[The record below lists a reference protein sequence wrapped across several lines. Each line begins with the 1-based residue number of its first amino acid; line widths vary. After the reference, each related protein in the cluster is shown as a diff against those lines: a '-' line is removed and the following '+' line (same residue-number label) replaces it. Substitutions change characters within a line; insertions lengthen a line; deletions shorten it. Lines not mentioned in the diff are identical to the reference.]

1 MTDNRAAAD
10 HLLELAERGEIDELF
25 RRHGVIVAVLFGSSA
40 ELSTETPGDLD
51 IGVLPSAAPVDML
64 GLLDELAEVCGSD
77 RIDLVDLG
85 RASIVLRSE
94 ALVGIPL
101 FEDRQGRFVNEQ
113 LRALG
118 ERMSTEWMRRLDLEL
133 MAR

>member
-64 GLLDELAEVCGSD
+64 GLLDELAAVCGSD